1 MKATRRLFVITA
13 AALLVFMGQ
22 TATDAAAPEKKAGG
36 YPKIVDVGFVK
47 PYAAIPRRAD
57 ALIIDSRPTAR
68 KFDKGHIPVA
78 VSIPDRQFDK
88 MTDLLP
94 QDKSTLLIFYCGG
107 LKCPLSH
114 KSAFKAEALGYTNIR
129 VYAAGYPDWIANG
142 NLAGVSAAYVKKLI
156 DKQANAVIVDARP
169 KKRKYDKGHVPTA
182 ISMPLRQF
190 DEMTD
195 QLPADKSTQLIFYC
209 GGYKCPL
216 SPKAAAKALALGYT
230 NVKLFQAGYPA
241 WVAAYGKQTAA
252 APAAIQTGEEEGMI
266 TIASFKNIVANA
278 PGSIHLIDVRD
289 AEETAAGTFKTAS
302 KITLDDLQGKIADL
316 PTDKPIVFVCS
327 TGARSGEAYDMVQ
340 AEREGLKVYFL
351 NAEVT
356 HAADGSYTIAPPTN

>member
-1 MKATRRLFVITA
+1 MQATRRLFVIAA

-22 TATDAAAPEKKAGG
+22 TATDAATPEKKPGG
-36 YPKIVDVGFVK
+36 YPKIVDAGFVK

-57 ALIIDSRPTAR
+57 VLIIDSRPTAR
-68 KFDKGHIPVA
+68 KYDKGHIPVA

-107 LKCPLSH
+107 LKCPLS
-114 KSAFKAEALGYTNIR
+114 
-129 VYAAGYPDWIANG
+129 
-142 NLAGVSAAYVKKLI
+142 
-156 DKQANAVIVDARP
+156 
-169 KKRKYDKGHVPTA
+169 
-182 ISMPLRQF
+182 
-190 DEMTD
+190 
-195 QLPADKSTQLIFYC
+195 
-209 GGYKCPL
+209 
-216 SPKAAAKALALGYT
+216 PKAAAKALALGYT

-241 WVAAYGKQTAA
+241 WVAAYGKQAAAA
-252 APAAIQTGEEEGMI
+252 APASIVTGEEEGMI
-266 TIASFKNIVANA
+266 TIASFKNIVAKA
-278 PGSIHLIDVRD
+278 PDSIHLIDVRD
-289 AEETAAGTFKTAS
+289 AEELAAGTFKPAR
-302 KITLDDLQGKIADL
+302 KLPLDDLEGQIAEL

-327 TGARSGEAYDMVQ
+327 TGARSGEAYDMVR